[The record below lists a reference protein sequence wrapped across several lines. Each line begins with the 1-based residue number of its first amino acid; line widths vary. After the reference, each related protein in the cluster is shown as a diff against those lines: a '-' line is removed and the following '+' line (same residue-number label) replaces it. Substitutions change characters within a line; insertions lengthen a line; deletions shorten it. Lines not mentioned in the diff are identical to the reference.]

1 MTLCKYA
8 NIFGK
13 SGEGAHSVRIF
24 DIAIIDVLATI
35 LVAWIISKKFHK
47 NFKVVLIV
55 LFITGII
62 IHRVFCVRTTV
73 DKVIFNEPVT

>member
-13 SGEGAHSVRIF
+13 PGEGAHSVRIF

-35 LVAWIISKKFHK
+35 LVAWVISKKFHK
-47 NFKVVLIV
+47 NFKVILIV

-62 IHRVFCVRTTV
+62 VHRVFCVRTTV
-73 DKVIFNEPVT
+73 DKIIFNEPVT

>member
-13 SGEGAHSVRIF
+13 PGEGAHSVRIF

-35 LVAWIISKKFHK
+35 LVAWVISKKFHK
-47 NFKVVLIV
+47 NFKVILIV

-62 IHRVFCVRTTV
+62 VHRVFCVRTTV
-73 DKVIFNEPVT
+73 DKIIFNEPAI